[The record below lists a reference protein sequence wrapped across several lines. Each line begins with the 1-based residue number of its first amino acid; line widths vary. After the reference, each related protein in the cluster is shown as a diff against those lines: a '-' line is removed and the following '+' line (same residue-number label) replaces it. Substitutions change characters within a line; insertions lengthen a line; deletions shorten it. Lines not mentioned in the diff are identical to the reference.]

1 VLQWYPLE
9 DVKTGQVYV
18 RAMWMTLTQDI
29 NLLGQVRGR
38 LIIINHLPSILSQ
51 VESTFMTMEEHFVTN

>member
-1 VLQWYPLE
+1 MLQWYPLE

-51 VESTFMTMEEHFVTN
+51 VEPTFMTMEEHFVTN

>member
-1 VLQWYPLE
+1 MLQWYPLE